1 MRIKKNSE
9 VKLKKKS
16 KRSDSDVGGADLFKS
31 LLRADNTFTQ
41 FRNIVKGIKEKIDIE
56 EIYEEAVRLHSGRR
70 SRNLY
75 GTTPGPEKIIE
86 STLQD
91 SSYRSRMVEIRVKLV
106 RHRDRLDVAIDAT
119 RQYLALNYPDMV
131 KGLRTKAER
140 GSVFDTYLKS
150 GVRLHEELKSL
161 ITQLDDFVKDIDQT
175 AYTYKTSVECL
186 ELLLSRNNDRTKV

>member
-1 MRIKKNSE
+1 
-9 VKLKKKS
+9 
-16 KRSDSDVGGADLFKS
+16 
-31 LLRADNTFTQ
+31 
-41 FRNIVKGIKEKIDIE
+41 
-56 EIYEEAVRLHSGRR
+56 
-70 SRNLY
+70 
-75 GTTPGPEKIIE
+75 
-86 STLQD
+86 
-91 SSYRSRMVEIRVKLV
+91 MVEIRVKLV